1 MTLKNTKSKI
11 GIVSTTGIKRISFSI
26 WLSVFFLSGC
36 SQVSQ
41 ISDHLIQEPRTHH
54 RAIRVFRKQVNALI
68 NAPEFQPGFFGILI
82 KEANTGE
89 EIFACNPDRLFM
101 PASNMKL
108 FTTTTAM
115 ALLDSN
121 FTYKTDLYIN
131 GEIKNDTLFG
141 DLIIKGSGDPTISG
155 RFYNDNVLAV
165 FQEWIGVLDSLK
177 IKHITGKIIGD
188 DNIMDDY
195 GLGYGWAWDDLAYY
209 YAAPTGGL
217 TYNDNCLDFRCW
229 PSINSGEP
237 ANIQINPQTKYV
249 EITNEVLTVP
259 AGEKRNIDFF
269 RQPGTNKIRIYG
281 QIPADADTVNDSI
294 ALENPTLYTCTVF
307 KETLNSSGITG
318 AEACDVD
325 DLGESIPD
333 YSQLQL
339 IAEHQSVK
347 LPQIIKT
354 INKISHNLYAE
365 QVQKT
370 LGVVFKQAGST
381 EAGIAVERAWFGSIG
396 IDTTCQFIVDGSGL
410 SRHNLITPRQVV
422 TMLSAIQD
430 TPNYPHFF
438 NSLPIMGVDG
448 TVKSRLKGSN
458 AAGHVFAKTGYVDKV
473 RALSGYVQAQDG
485 REYIFSIIANH
496 YATPTSA
503 INDLQD
509 KIVTLLYNLEY

>member
-1 MTLKNTKSKI
+1 M
-11 GIVSTTGIKRISFSI
+11 KRIRWTSI
-26 WLSVFFLSGC
+26 LAPVVTFFLAGC
-36 SQVSQ
+36 SQLAQVHDETITSYPTQ
-41 ISDHLIQEPRTHH
+41 N
-54 RAIRVFRKQVNALI
+54 RAIREFRVHVNELI
-68 NAPEFQPGFFGILI
+68 DAPEFQPGFFGIFI
-82 KEANTGE
+82 E
-89 EIFACNPDRLFM
+89 ETTSGDVIYARNPDRLFM

-121 FTYKTDLYIN
+121 FTYQTDLYVN
-131 GEIKNDTLFG
+131 GIIKNDTLFG
-141 DLIIKGSGDPTISG
+141 DLVLRGSGDPTISG
-155 RFYNDNVLAV
+155 RFYDNNVLAV
-165 FQEWIGVLDSLK
+165 FQEWICALDSLK

-188 DNIMDDY
+188 DNIMDEN
-195 GLGYGWAWDDLAYY
+195 GIGYGWAWDDLAYY

-217 TYNDNCLDFRCW
+217 SFNDNCIDFSCW
-229 PSINSGEP
+229 PSANVGEA
-237 ANIQINPQTKYV
+237 ANILINPPTRYV
-249 EITNEVLTVP
+249 EITDEVMTIP
-259 AGEKRNIDFF
+259 TGEKRNLDFV
-269 RQPGTNKIRIYG
+269 RQPGTNKIRIFG

-294 ALENPTLYTCTVF
+294 ALENPTRYTCTVF
-307 KETLNSSGITG
+307 KETLNNNGISGG
-318 AEACDVD
+318 EALDID
-325 DLGESIPD
+325 DLADTIPD
-333 YSQLQL
+333 YSRLQL
-339 IAEHQSVK
+339 VAEHQSVK
-347 LPQIIKT
+347 LPQIIRT

-370 LGVVFKQAGST
+370 LGFVFKQEGST

-410 SRHNLITPRQVV
+410 SRHNLITPRQVA
-422 TMLSAIQD
+422 TILNAIQD
-430 TPNYPHFF
+430 TPNYLHFF

-448 TVKSRLKGSN
+448 TVKSRLKNSN

-473 RALSGYVQAQDG
+473 RALSGYVQAQNG